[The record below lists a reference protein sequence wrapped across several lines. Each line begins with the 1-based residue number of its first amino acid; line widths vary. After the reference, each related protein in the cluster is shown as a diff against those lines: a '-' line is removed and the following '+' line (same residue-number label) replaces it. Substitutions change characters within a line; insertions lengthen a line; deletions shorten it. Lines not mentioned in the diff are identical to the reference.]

1 MSSISANQQSFAE
14 FQEKLLTLLETNNK
28 NTQDF
33 INEMRS
39 ENVEPIT
46 NYKFENRKDL
56 DDAITL
62 WIDDNKSALSK
73 YGDINTWNVS
83 AIKDMSNL
91 FSGKTKFNSDISNW
105 DVSNVTDMSNMF
117 SGASLFNQDI
127 STKKITEEN
136 SATGQPYT
144 AWDVSKVTRM
154 GNMFANAY
162 AFNQNIGSW
171 DVSSVTI
178 MINTFGNATSFN
190 QDISDWNV
198 SNVTDMTGMFD
209 INSNAPS
216 DSTFNQDIRKWDVSS
231 VIISA
236 DGANGFNNMFFS
248 TKLMK
253 DNYNAPDTPDAT
265 WFTVPPLK
273 KTYRIYYKDTW
284 GDDWSG
290 NAFALFTKTDST
302 NPIVS
307 VTIEKSPDN
316 NKNWKSSD
324 IELEDGD
331 YTITINK
338 SSFSE
343 ECQLFITDDLT
354 SDADTLFVSS
364 SPVFSLSTFK
374 DAEDSYTLTINNATD
389 TDAEPEPEPEPS
401 PEGTTVPL
409 RKIRITSIMNNVSY
423 SFPTPIMQNNHGEHI
438 TFGHFDFIDI
448 YGNHINPDD
457 YTDVT
462 FTYNN
467 DNTVI
472 ISCEWPNGFKIEY
485 SSFYSNLTQQTN
497 WGCIGNILIKNS
509 TSQLLSTG
517 GSSLNNEYFNSAM
530 GRGSIINITLPENSY
545 IKDIV
550 YKPWTQY
557 NFKERNYNI
566 MIELLFDSSY
576 TSDVSYSLLKG
587 TGNETDTT
595 FEKYFTDYNSV
606 YRCAVISTDIST
618 SNALDSVKYLYKTST
633 NTQQAIDN
641 VVYFDTSSILS
652 LDPTPQAKSTAKTI
666 RRKRIIIR

>member
-1 MSSISANQQSFAE
+1 MYIIYIYMSSISANQQSFAE

-91 FSGKTKFNSDISNW
+91 FSGKTTFNSDISNW
-105 DVSNVTDMSNMF
+105 DVSNVTNMQNMF
-117 SGASLFNQDI
+117 SGASLFNQNINTEKITAENSSTGQLYTAWDVSNVKIMSSMFENANFFNGDISNWNVSTVTDMTNMFLNTDVFNQDI

-198 SNVTDMTGMFD
+198 SNVTDMTGMFG
-209 INSNAPS
+209 INSNALS

-231 VIISA
+231 IISSA
-236 DGANGFNNMFFS
+236 DGANGFNNMFFG

-354 SDADTLFVSS
+354 SDADTLFASS
-364 SPVFSLSTFK
+364 SPVFSLPTFK
-374 DAEDSYTLTINNATD
+374 DAKDSYTLTINNATD
-389 TDAEPEPEPEPS
+389 TDAQASEDTQENAEAEPES
-401 PEGTTVPL
+401 
-409 RKIRITSIMNNVSY
+409 
-423 SFPTPIMQNNHGEHI
+423 Q
-438 TFGHFDFIDI
+438 
-448 YGNHINPDD
+448 
-457 YTDVT
+457 
-462 FTYNN
+462 
-467 DNTVI
+467 
-472 ISCEWPNGFKIEY
+472 
-485 SSFYSNLTQQTN
+485 QQT
-497 WGCIGNILIKNS
+497 
-509 TSQLLSTG
+509 
-517 GSSLNNEYFNSAM
+517 
-530 GRGSIINITLPENSY
+530 
-545 IKDIV
+545 
-550 YKPWTQY
+550 
-557 NFKERNYNI
+557 
-566 MIELLFDSSY
+566 
-576 TSDVSYSLLKG
+576 
-587 TGNETDTT
+587 
-595 FEKYFTDYNSV
+595 
-606 YRCAVISTDIST
+606 
-618 SNALDSVKYLYKTST
+618 
-633 NTQQAIDN
+633 
-641 VVYFDTSSILS
+641 
-652 LDPTPQAKSTAKTI
+652 STAKTI